1 MQEQTTERI
10 RYRNDA
16 DNNNDHCGLE
26 CECHETLARTVE
38 GLACVSD
45 LHAGG
50 TKMKFRSIAL
60 IVFAIVGVIGIVQAL
75 AAPPVTPIGQA
86 PGALMRAKMASS
98 QKVLEALLRKD
109 FDGVAHGALQMKH
122 ISEAAEW
129 PRSRDEV
136 YEHYSAT
143 FRRQCNQLESLAKKE
158 NHEGVTFTYL
168 QMTTTC
174 IQCHDH
180 VRDSLRIA
188 ERGRGGVQ
196 LIPTKWPQHE
206 PLQTPSQE

>member
-1 MQEQTTERI
+1 
-10 RYRNDA
+10 
-16 DNNNDHCGLE
+16 
-26 CECHETLARTVE
+26 
-38 GLACVSD
+38 
-45 LHAGG
+45 
-50 TKMKFRSIAL
+50 MKREVLSTIAL
-60 IVFAIVGVIGIVQAL
+60 LCVAFMVHPVL
-75 AAPPVTPIGQA
+75 AQQPLGPSQQTPVEQRTPIDVAVVPIGDAQ
-86 PGALMRAKMASS
+86 GALMKSKLVTS
-98 QKVLEALLRKD
+98 QKVLAGLVRKD
-109 FDGVAHGALQMKH
+109 FDAIASGARDMKR

-129 PRSRDEV
+129 ARSRDEV

-196 LIPTKWPQHE
+196 LIPAKWPQHE